1 MFAMFAERGPN
12 ETVFYTGGTLVRHK
26 ISEGDDLTL
35 RSGDQ
40 SVLVR
45 DISILGP
52 DHYAGTIYGFQP
64 NHATEHNGL
73 HLDQRIEFHDKNI
86 FGVNAS

>member
-1 MFAMFAERGPN
+1 MFAERGPN
-12 ETVFYTGGTLVRHK
+12 EAIFYTSGGLVRHT

-52 DHYAGTIYGFQP
+52 DHYAGTIYGFEP
-64 NHATEHNGL
+64 SHAMEHNGL
-73 HLDQRIEFHDKNI
+73 QLDQRIEFYDKNI
-86 FGVNAS
+86 FGVNAA